1 MTLGFAIIDC
11 WSGSPNAA
19 IWHVSRVTQSE
30 ADKTN
35 AVLLRKDSD
44 NDFDKKVEALT
55 HSRILLCT
63 EGSDIAEL
71 ALASEVTNVRFLFNF
86 IKIAED
92 LQERIIRAVDDYA
105 ARTNNK
111 TLIRPD
117 IAVPNIEVDMKST
130 KSAIKRALLLADAT
144 CKVWTFWLR
153 IERER
158 VRRTVQPGTGITP
171 WIMPPELNQ
180 HSVAALPDFSTA
192 KIRQL
197 KEKADA

>member
-92 LQERIIRAVDDYA
+92 LQERIDR
-105 ARTNNK
+105 
-111 TLIRPD
+111 
-117 IAVPNIEVDMKST
+117 KST
-130 KSAIKRALLLADAT
+130 RLNSSHVAISYAVF
-144 CKVWTFWLR
+144 C
-153 IERER
+153 
-158 VRRTVQPGTGITP
+158 
-171 WIMPPELNQ
+171 
-180 HSVAALPDFSTA
+180 
-192 KIRQL
+192 L
-197 KEKADA
+197 KNKYFIL